1 LEGVDLEFG
10 DRVDRDLETGSAAEA
25 LKSQVVFAVLGL
37 VIQKPSYGY
46 ELWQRFESR
55 FGGFLR
61 MSSSAIYPVLSSL
74 ATAGLIEEM
83 VGAEAIGV
91 KQGAKPGPSYRA
103 TERGTRAYRKRVAE
117 RLRGDPGR
125 TEMLGQLV
133 LAGIDGIVAALELL
147 DRYEE
152 QCLLELQEM
161 SPPSAS
167 WQSANAV
174 SGLVERLVVEER
186 RRMIDA
192 QLKWVDYA
200 RAELR
205 AFAGQGAAE
214 MEDAPHAGEDHS

>member
-1 LEGVDLEFG
+1 MEPGEHVG
-10 DRVDRDLETGSAAEA
+10 GGSKRESAGEA

-37 VIQKPSYGY
+37 VIEKPSYGY
-46 ELWQRFESR
+46 ELWKRFEPR
-55 FGGFLR
+55 FGGFMR
-61 MSSSAIYPVLSSL
+61 TSMSGIYSALGSL
-74 ATAGLIEEM
+74 AAAGLVEKM
-83 VGAEAIGV
+83 VGAESTGV
-91 KQGAKPGPSYRA
+91 TQGAKAGPPYRA
-103 TERGTRAYRKRVAE
+103 TEQGTRAYRRRVAE

-161 SPPSAS
+161 SPPIAS
-167 WQSANAV
+167 WQSSSVV
-174 SGLVERLVVEER
+174 SRLVERLIVEER
-186 RRMIDA
+186 RRTIDA

-205 AFAGQGAAE
+205 AFAEQGAAE
-214 MEDAPHAGEDHS
+214 MVEGEGRS